1 MSARPAYAPLRLLAA
16 ALALALATSCG
27 ARAGRPN
34 AAPKEA
40 ESAPAQ
46 RTGPKITLTDA
57 ILEKGGSDT
66 VRFGRLHSGEIA
78 ELRVWLVNDASRAVA
93 VASYGRSCGC
103 TTLEF
108 DREPVAPA
116 LHAACACASTR
127 AANTAGSSR
136 PSTCIWPARRG
147 PCGFSSKRKSNRGL
161 RFQQ

>member
-1 MSARPAYAPLRLLAA
+1 MRARPAYAPLRLLAA

-108 DREPVAPA
+108 DREPVAPGA
-116 LHAACACASTR
+116 
-127 AANTAGSSR
+127 
-136 PSTCIWPARRG
+136 ARRL
-147 PCGFSSKRKSNRGL
+147 RL
-161 RFQQ
+161 RFDSRGEHGWQLKTVDLHLAGAARPLRIFVEAEIE

>member
-16 ALALALATSCG
+16 TLALALAASCG
-27 ARAGRPN
+27 SHPGRKTDK
-34 AAPKEA
+34 APSEQT
-40 ESAPAQ
+40 APAQ

-108 DREPVAPA
+108 DREPVAPGA
-116 LHAACACASTR
+116 
-127 AANTAGSSR
+127 
-136 PSTCIWPARRG
+136 ARRL
-147 PCGFSSKRKSNRGL
+147 RL
-161 RFQQ
+161 RFDSRGEHGWQLKTVDLHLAGAARPLRIFVEAEIE

>member
-1 MSARPAYAPLRLLAA
+1 MSARPAYAPLRLLAT
-16 ALALALATSCG
+16 ALALALAASCG

-40 ESAPAQ
+40 ESGPAQ

-78 ELRVWLVNDASRAVA
+78 ELRVWLTNDASRAVA
-93 VASYGRSCGC
+93 VTSYDRSCGC

-108 DREPVAPA
+108 DREPVAPGA
-116 LHAACACASTR
+116 
-127 AANTAGSSR
+127 
-136 PSTCIWPARRG
+136 ARRL
-147 PCGFSSKRKSNRGL
+147 RL
-161 RFQQ
+161 RFDSRGEHGWQLKTVDLHLAGAARPLRIFVEAEIE

>member
-1 MSARPAYAPLRLLAA
+1 MRARPAYAPLRLLAA

-40 ESAPAQ
+40 ESGPAQ
-46 RTGPKITLTDA
+46 RTGPKITLTDT
-57 ILEKGGSDT
+57 LLDKGGSDT

-78 ELRVWLVNDASRAVA
+78 EQRVWLVNDASRAVA

-108 DREPVAPA
+108 DREPVAPGA
-116 LHAACACASTR
+116 
-127 AANTAGSSR
+127 
-136 PSTCIWPARRG
+136 ARRL
-147 PCGFSSKRKSNRGL
+147 RL
-161 RFQQ
+161 RFDSRGEHGWQLKTVDLHLTGAAHPLRIFVEAEIE